1 MSQLMTRWLCI
12 CQEGPTVDN
21 RLIKREWIIEA
32 AELYDASVYTA
43 EIWPEHERWYG
54 SLGHVLEVKAEEDG
68 EGIMRLYARLCPEP
82 NLIHAVKGG
91 QLVFSSAEF
100 TPDGDWR
107 GTGKSYLEGLGVTN
121 SPASVGTTRLQFNKG
136 ANSRFSDYRAI
147 AFDELAEIS
156 EEDKKLPADKNKP
169 TWRSLFN
176 LKERDTKR
184 NFAEDTSGGE
194 QTPSSD
200 DKVNALAEV
209 VDEIET
215 TITSLND
222 AVDKLKTVMDT
233 KEFADLRDNLPK
245 ILSNFKKME
254 ELITKEPDKN
264 PAGGSDKDFQFL

>member
-21 RLIKREWIIEA
+21 RLIKREWLIDA
-32 AELYDASVYTA
+32 AELYDPNVYTA
-43 EIWPEHERWYG
+43 MIWPEHERWYG
-54 SLGHVLEVKAEEDG
+54 ASGRVLELKAEEDS
-68 EGIMRLYARLCPEP
+68 EGLMCLYARLCPGE
-82 NLIHAVKGG
+82 NLIYAVKNG
-91 QLVFSSAEF
+91 QLMFCSAEF

-121 SPASVGTTRLQFNKG
+121 SPASVGTTRLQFSARIG
-136 ANSRFSDYRAI
+136 TRLSDFKALV
-147 AFDELAEIS
+147 FEELAELD

-184 NFAEDTSGGE
+184 NFADDGSGGE

-209 VDEIET
+209 VDEIES

-264 PAGGSDKDFQFL
+264 PAGGPDKDFQFL